1 MKKLFRPRNLLILL
15 GIGVIVG
22 VVLSKKN
29 TAPAPTYP
37 DPWAA
42 PSPTS
47 PTASSS
53 SSSSSA
59 ASSSSSNGADSE
71 PATTSP

>member
-53 SSSSSA
+53 SSSSA

-71 PATTSP
+71 PATTSS

>member
-15 GIGVIVG
+15 GLGVIVG

-29 TAPAPTYP
+29 TAPSPTYP

-47 PTASSS
+47 PDTGSSS
-53 SSSSSA
+53 SSSSS
-59 ASSSSSNGADSE
+59 SSSTTNGADSE
-71 PATTSP
+71 PATTST

>member
-1 MKKLFRPRNLLILL
+1 MKKLFRPRNLLILM

-47 PTASSS
+47 PAAGSSSSS

-59 ASSSSSNGADSE
+59 SNGADSE
-71 PATTSP
+71 PATTSS